1 MAQSFFGQNDPVV
14 ASTVPAE
21 AVPEVVAS
29 DVEDAAPAIPTIAA
43 AEDRRIRRKFDV
55 ESALKSGRS
64 FTEIADELAA
74 LNNFDAEEARK
85 STIDPA
91 TGKKIPGYSDEEIIS
106 KLVDIRNI
114 SNVQAFGEGTRT
126 GIAEATG
133 MLIGGKLAF
142 DASLPISAGVGALFP
157 PAAPFYRSCNNRS
170 DYYFGRINRQFSGRR
185 AWIAI
190 FWPRKAASICRK
202 GSRENFWCGDC
213 SASYSFFICVERRK
227 NFSYGTRFVY

>member
-126 GIAEATG
+126 GIAEAGG

-157 PAAPFYRSCNNRS
+157 PAAPFTVPATIGAITTLGALTGGVMAGGLDS
-170 DYYFGRINRQFSGRR
+170 YFGPEKPLQFAANEAGRTLVR
-185 AWIAI
+185 GL
-190 FWPRKAASICRK
+190 F
-202 GSRENFWCGDC
+202 
-213 SASYSFFICVERRK
+213 
-227 NFSYGTRFVY
+227 RFLFLIYLR

>member
-55 ESALKSGRS
+55 ASALKSGRS

-114 SNVQAFGEGTRT
+114 SNVQAFGEGAKR
-126 GIAEATG
+126 GLLKRVVCLLAESWPL
-133 MLIGGKLAF
+133 MLPFQFLRALVRY
-142 DASLPISAGVGALFP
+142 SPPPLLLPFLQQS
-157 PAAPFYRSCNNRS
+157 
-170 DYYFGRINRQFSGRR
+170 
-185 AWIAI
+185 
-190 FWPRKAASICRK
+190 
-202 GSRENFWCGDC
+202 
-213 SASYSFFICVERRK
+213 ERLLLWAH
-227 NFSYGTRFVY
+227 

>member
-14 ASTVPAE
+14 DSTVPAE

-114 SNVQAFGEGTRT
+114 SNVQAFGEGART

-142 DASLPISAGVGALFP
+142 DASFQFLRALVRYSPPPLLLPFLQQS
-157 PAAPFYRSCNNRS
+157 
-170 DYYFGRINRQFSGRR
+170 
-185 AWIAI
+185 
-190 FWPRKAASICRK
+190 
-202 GSRENFWCGDC
+202 
-213 SASYSFFICVERRK
+213 ERLLLWAH
-227 NFSYGTRFVY
+227 

>member
-85 STIDPA
+85 
-91 TGKKIPGYSDEEIIS
+91 
-106 KLVDIRNI
+106 
-114 SNVQAFGEGTRT
+114 F
-126 GIAEATG
+126 
-133 MLIGGKLAF
+133 
-142 DASLPISAGVGALFP
+142 
-157 PAAPFYRSCNNRS
+157 NNRP
-170 DYYFGRINRQFSGRR
+170 RNREKNSG
-185 AWIAI
+185 
-190 FWPRKAASICRK
+190 
-202 GSRENFWCGDC
+202 
-213 SASYSFFICVERRK
+213 V
-227 NFSYGTRFVY
+227 